1 MEILHYSFFQH
12 ALAGCLLTSL
22 TCGLVGTY
30 VVIRRLSFISGG
42 ITHASFGGLGLGFF
56 LGINPVLTALGFA
69 LLAAWG
75 VEWAG
80 QRGILREDSAIAGLW
95 SVGMAI
101 GALFLF
107 LSPGYAPNLSGYL
120 FGSILT
126 ITDTDL
132 YLSALTAAILVG
144 TALCYHR
151 QIIYSAFDPDFAHTK
166 NLPVSSIRYLLAL
179 LTAFTI
185 VLAIRLVGIMLLL
198 SLLTIPPSTVNL
210 FTSDYRRIA
219 IGSIVLAL
227 AASTLGLILSVVLNI
242 PSGAGITL
250 TLAFI
255 FVAAKACRSLPRK
268 PAKP

>member
-12 ALAGCLLTSL
+12 ALAGCILTSV
-22 TCGLVGTY
+22 TCGLIGTY

-42 ITHASFGGLGLGFF
+42 ITHASFGGLGLGFY
-56 LGINPVLTALGFA
+56 LGINPVMTALGVA
-69 LLAAWG
+69 LLSAWG

-80 QRGILREDSAIAGLW
+80 QRGALREDSAIAGLW

-120 FGSILT
+120 FGSVLT

-132 YLSALTAAILVG
+132 YLSGATAGLLLVI
-144 TALCYHR
+144 AAYYHR
-151 QIIYSAFDPDFAHTK
+151 PIMYSAFDPDFARTQK
-166 NLPVSSIRYLLAL
+166 IPVSRIGYTLAL
-179 LTAFTI
+179 LTALTI

-210 FTSDYRRIA
+210 FISDYRRIA
-219 IGSIVLAL
+219 LYSIVVSLS
-227 AASTLGLILSVVLNI
+227 ASILGLTLSVMLNI

-250 TLAFI
+250 TLACVFL
-255 FVAAKACRSLPRK
+255 FAKVYKSLL
-268 PAKP
+268 AKENS

>member
-12 ALAGCLLTSL
+12 ALAGCILTSV
-22 TCGLVGTY
+22 TCGLIGTY

-42 ITHASFGGLGLGFF
+42 ITHASFGGLGLGFY
-56 LGINPVLTALGFA
+56 LGIDPVVTALGVA
-69 LLAAWG
+69 LFSAWG

-80 QRGILREDSAIAGLW
+80 QRGALREDSAIAGLW
-95 SVGMAI
+95 SVGMAV

-120 FGSILT
+120 FGSVLT
-126 ITDTDL
+126 ITTTDL
-132 YLSALTAAILVG
+132 YLSGATAGILVV
-144 TALCYHR
+144 TAFCYHR
-151 QIIYSAFDPDFAHTK
+151 QIIYSAFDPDFARTQ
-166 NLPVSSIRYLLAL
+166 NLPVSYIGYVLAL
-179 LTAFTI
+179 LTALTI

-219 IGSIVLAL
+219 VYSIGVSL
-227 AASTLGLILSVVLNI
+227 AASLLGLMLSVMLNI

-250 TLAFI
+250 TLALVFLC
-255 FVAAKACRSLPRK
+255 AKAYGYLF
-268 PAKP
+268 AKKDT